1 MNVMVTHLV
10 PMNVVVSSDTH
21 YECYLILGTSTVTW
35 AIEVIVDRSHFFFSS
50 HFYGCM
56 VAFVGACS

>member
-1 MNVMVTHLV
+1 MLLSNECCVRNLVRMNVMVTHLV

-35 AIEVIVDRSHFFFSS
+35 AIEVIVDRSHFFF
-50 HFYGCM
+50 F
-56 VAFVGACS
+56 